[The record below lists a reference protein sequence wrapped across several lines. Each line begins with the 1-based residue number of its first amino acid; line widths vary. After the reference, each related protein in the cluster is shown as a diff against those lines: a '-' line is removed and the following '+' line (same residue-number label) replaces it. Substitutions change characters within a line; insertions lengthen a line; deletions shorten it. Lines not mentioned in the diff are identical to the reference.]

1 MIHGPYNIMSKG
13 LVWGKQYTEASSEMQ
28 TKHKKFKGRI
38 NSGDLNINGGVF
50 FRSQKSKA
58 WALTYVMIAN

>member
-13 LVWGKQYTEASSEMQ
+13 LVWGKQYTEASSEMH

-38 NSGDLNINGGVF
+38 NSGDLNINGGMGGVF
-50 FRSQKSKA
+50 LGLRRQKPG
-58 WALTYVMIAN
+58 L